1 MLLGDSTG
9 AVHHVEIEMVSSAMV
24 ELLNRYICTIE
35 RITDM
40 KLISRS
46 NMTII
51 LYSTI
56 FEPSQHSVAV
66 TVYHVV
72 IYVQAIDLLW
82 YQFKFIPHI
91 GCVNVPLIPC
101 SNDSWASFDE

>member
-1 MLLGDSTG
+1 M
-9 AVHHVEIEMVSSAMV
+9 VRHVEIEIKNSALV
-24 ELLNRYICTIE
+24 GLLKTHIRKIE
-35 RITDM
+35 RITGM
-40 KLISRS
+40 ILTFPS

-51 LYSTI
+51 LSSSI

-91 GCVNVPLIPC
+91 GCVNVALIPC

>member
-1 MLLGDSTG
+1 
-9 AVHHVEIEMVSSAMV
+9 MV

-35 RITDM
+35 RITVM

-51 LYSTI
+51 LCSTI

-66 TVYHVV
+66 TVYYVV

-82 YQFKFIPHI
+82 YQFKCIPHI
-91 GCVNVPLIPC
+91 RCVNVALIPC